1 MAIRG
6 LKEPHDLDVVVTEE
20 VYDTYRTKEG
30 WTEET
35 TGTDTYLQN
44 NGIELW
50 HNWKPGTWDVRE
62 LIANAE
68 IIEGLPFVPL
78 AQVLEWKESNARP
91 KDIEDAQLIR
101 AYIAAQ

>member
-6 LKEPHDLDVVVTEE
+6 LKEPHDIDIVVTQEL
-20 VYDTYRTKEG
+20 YDEYKQKEG

-35 TGTDTYLQN
+35 GDIDTYLQN

-62 LIANAE
+62 LITNAE
-68 IIEGLPFVPL
+68 IIDGLPFVPL
-78 AQVLEWKESNARP
+78 TQVLKWKEANARP
-91 KDIEDAQLIR
+91 KDIGDAELIR
-101 AYIAAQ
+101 AHIAAQ